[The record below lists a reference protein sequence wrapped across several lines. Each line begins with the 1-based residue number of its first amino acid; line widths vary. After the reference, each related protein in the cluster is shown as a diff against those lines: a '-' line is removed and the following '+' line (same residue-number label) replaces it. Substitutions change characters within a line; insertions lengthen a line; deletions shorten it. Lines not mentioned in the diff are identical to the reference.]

1 MNRKIDQLGRLS
13 IPAEMRKEL
22 GIKNGDKV
30 NIQLKGDEIIITK
43 YEKKDNVSIKD
54 HLERKGMYI

>member
-13 IPAEMRKEL
+13 IPAEMREEL

-30 NIQLKGDEIIITK
+30 TIELKDDKIIITK
-43 YEKKDNVSIKD
+43 YEKEHKV
-54 HLERKGMYI
+54 YIYN